1 MHQTPFST
9 TAKGFQTTTT
19 IYSVNNKDGD
29 EMIVEIAST
38 LAFGGLAGYS
48 YVKSNGNK
56 PVKSDSD
63 KILKIFNNAGLNKGG
78 ETIRIL
84 RKEEIDNGMMYVF
97 QLPLGLGSD
106 EITSKKKVLEDGLN
120 TRSRLTEIHF
130 RDIKNIKH
138 LKWDKTILK
147 QLKKIF
153 TKTQMI
159 NKEVEIEFD
168 GTLRLKVYDSPQDEK
183 IPWEETMLQPG
194 TWKVLIGKKRA
205 ELIYHDFDK
214 TKHLII
220 AGVPGSG
227 KSVVMKLIITSLIL
241 SQPDNV
247 SFSLIDLKGGPAF
260 ARFKDC
266 KQVENFAVNN
276 KEALDVLKKVE
287 ADMERVY
294 RDVLVA
300 KGFEDI
306 TEAGIKERHFLVI
319 DEAADLAGDKE
330 AVEILTNIVRKGR
343 GSGHYV
349 VYATQYPTVQTVAS
363 QIKRNIKARLTY
375 VLDSAI
381 ASNAVLD
388 TNGAE
393 DLPETP
399 GRGIYKVAK
408 MKHFQTVLIEN
419 SEIEKQIKPY
429 INIKPRKEEEHAKT
443 DIEGTKDGK
452 HSLEFKT
459 L

>member
-1 MHQTPFST
+1 MIFEAIST
-9 TAKGFQTTTT
+9 
-19 IYSVNNKDGD
+19 
-29 EMIVEIAST
+29 IA
-38 LAFGGLAGYS
+38 LGGLAGYS
-48 YVKSNGNK
+48 FVKSNGNA
-56 PVKSDSD
+56 PTKSDSQ

-78 ETIRIL
+78 ETIRII
-84 RKEEIDNGMMYVF
+84 RKEKIDNGMMYVF
-97 QLPLGLGSD
+97 QIPLGLGSED
-106 EITSKKKVLEDGLN
+106 VFNKKSVIEDGLN
-120 TRSRLTEIHF
+120 IRSRETEIHF
-130 RDIKNIKH
+130 RDIKNLKS
-138 LKWDKTILK
+138 LKWDLTIFK

-153 TKTQMI
+153 TKTKI
-159 NKEVEIEFD
+159 LNKEVEMEYD
-168 GTLRLKVYDSPQDEK
+168 GMLKVKVYDSPMDKK
-183 IPWEETMLQPG
+183 IPWNKEMLQPG
-194 TWKVLIGKKRA
+194 TWKVIIGKKRS
-205 ELIYHDFDK
+205 EIIYHDFDK

-241 SQPDNV
+241 SQPNNV

-260 ARFKDC
+260 SRFKDC
-266 KQVENFAVNN
+266 KQVKNFAVNN
-276 KEALDVLKKVE
+276 SEALDVLKDFE
-287 ADMERVY
+287 EDMERVY

-319 DEAADLAGDKE
+319 DEAADLAGEKE

-349 VYATQYPTVQTVAS
+349 IYSTQYPTIQTVAS
-363 QIKRNIKARLTY
+363 QIKRNIPARLTY

-393 DLPETP
+393 DLPDDIP

-408 MKHFQTVLIEN
+408 ISHFQTVLIEN
-419 SEIEKQIKPY
+419 TEIDKQIKPY
-429 INIKPRKEEEHAKT
+429 INIRPRKEEENGIEKGSKV
-443 DIEGTKDGK
+443 IEGPENGK
-452 HSLEFKT
+452 HSLEFKAI
-459 L
+459 

>member
-1 MHQTPFST
+1 ML
-9 TAKGFQTTTT
+9 
-19 IYSVNNKDGD
+19 
-29 EMIVEIAST
+29 VEIAST
-38 LAFGGLAGYS
+38 IAFGGLAGYS
-48 YVKSNGNK
+48 FMKSNGNA
-56 PVKSDSD
+56 PTKSDSK
-63 KILKIFNNAGLNKGG
+63 KILKIFQNAGLNKGG
-78 ETIRIL
+78 ETIRII
-84 RKEEIDNGMMYVF
+84 RTEEIDNGKMYVF
-97 QLPLGLGSD
+97 QIPLGLGSED
-106 EITSKKKVLEDGLN
+106 IFSKKGIIEDGLN
-120 TRSRLTEIHF
+120 TRSRENEISF
-130 RDIKNIKH
+130 KDIKKLKE
-138 LKWDKTILK
+138 LKWDLTIFD

-153 TKTQMI
+153 TKTKMI

-168 GTLRLKVYDSPQDEK
+168 GMLKIKVFDSPMDKEIK
-183 IPWEETMLQPG
+183 WNEEMLKPG
-194 TWKVLIGKKRA
+194 TWKVLIGKKRT

-247 SFSLIDLKGGPAF
+247 TFSLIDLKGGPAF

-266 KQVENFAVNN
+266 KQVENFAIDN
-276 KEALDVLKKVE
+276 KQAVKVLEKVE
-287 ADMERVY
+287 EDMERVY

-300 KGFEDI
+300 KGYEDI
-306 TEAGIKERHFLVI
+306 TEAGVKERHFLVI
-319 DEAADLAGDKE
+319 DEAADLAGDGK

-349 VYATQYPTVQTVAS
+349 IYSTQYPTTQTVAS
-363 QIKRNIKARLTY
+363 QIKRNIPARLTY

-393 DLPETP
+393 DLPDDIP

-408 MKHFQTVLIEN
+408 MREFQTILIKN
-419 SEIEKQIKPY
+419 TEIDKQIKPY
-429 INIKPRKEEEHAKT
+429 INIKPRKEEGNG
-443 DIEGTKDGK
+443 IEKGSNNTEGAEDGK
-452 HSLEFKT
+452 HSLLIEKI
-459 L
+459 

>member
-1 MHQTPFST
+1 MVVKIIF
-9 TAKGFQTTTT
+9 
-19 IYSVNNKDGD
+19 
-29 EMIVEIAST
+29 EIAST
-38 LAFGGLAGYS
+38 IALGGLAGFS
-48 YVKSNGNK
+48 YVKSNGNA
-56 PVKSDSD
+56 PTKSDSQ

-78 ETIRIL
+78 ETIRII
-84 RKEEIDNGMMYVF
+84 RTEKIDNGKMYVF
-97 QLPLGLGSD
+97 QVPLGFESA
-106 EITSKKKVLEDGLN
+106 EIIRRKGVIEDGLN
-120 TRSRLTEIHF
+120 TRSRDTEIHF
-130 RDIKNIKH
+130 KDIKNIKH
-138 LKWDKTILK
+138 LKWDKTIFK

-153 TKTQMI
+153 TKTKMI
-159 NKEVEIEFD
+159 NKETEIEYDGMLKIKVFD
-168 GTLRLKVYDSPQDEK
+168 GPMDEK
-183 IPWEETMLQPG
+183 IPWDEQMLQPG
-194 TWKVLIGKKRA
+194 TWKVLIGKKRT

-247 SFSLIDLKGGPAF
+247 TFSLIDLKGGPAF

-266 KQVENFAVNN
+266 RQVENFAIDN
-276 KEALDVLKKVE
+276 KQAVEVLKKVE

-319 DEAADLAGDKE
+319 DEAADLASDKE

-363 QIKRNIKARLTY
+363 QIKRNIPARLTY

-393 DLPETP
+393 ELPETP

-429 INIKPRKEEEHAKT
+429 INIKPRKEDGNGITKGSEN
-443 DIEGTKDGK
+443 IERAEDGK
-452 HSLEFKT
+452 HSLEFT
-459 L
+459 PL

>member
-1 MHQTPFST
+1 
-9 TAKGFQTTTT
+9 
-19 IYSVNNKDGD
+19 
-29 EMIVEIAST
+29 MILEIAST

-78 ETIRIL
+78 ETIRII

-97 QLPLGLGSD
+97 QIPLGLGSED
-106 EITSKKKVLEDGLN
+106 IFRKKSIIEDGLN
-120 TRSRLTEIHF
+120 TRSRDSEIHF
-130 RDIKNIKH
+130 KDIKKLRD
-138 LKWDKTILK
+138 LKWDTTIIK
-147 QLKKIF
+147 QMKKIF
-153 TKTQMI
+153 TKTKMI
-159 NKEVEIEFD
+159 NKEIEIKYD
-168 GTLRLKVYDSPQDEK
+168 GMLKVKVFEGPMDEK
-183 IPWEETMLQPG
+183 IPWNKEMLEPG
-194 TWKVLIGKKRA
+194 TWKVLIGKKRTD
-205 ELIYHDFDK
+205 LIYHDFDK

-241 SQPDNV
+241 SQPNNV
-247 SFSLIDLKGGPAF
+247 TFSLIDLKGGPAF

-266 KQVENFAVNN
+266 KQVENFAIDN
-276 KEALDVLKKVE
+276 EGAMEVLKKVE
-287 ADMERVY
+287 EDMERVY

-300 KGFEDI
+300 KGYEDI

-319 DEAADLAGDKE
+319 DEAADLAGDGK

-363 QIKRNIKARLTY
+363 QIKRNIPARLTY
-375 VLDSAI
+375 VLDSTI

-393 DLPETP
+393 DLPDDIP

-408 MKHFQTVLIEN
+408 MNHFQTILIKN
-419 SEIEKQIKPY
+419 TEIDKQIAPY
-429 INIKPRKEEEHAKT
+429 INIRPRKEEEYAKT
-443 DIEGTKDGK
+443 DIEGTKNGK

>member
-1 MHQTPFST
+1 
-9 TAKGFQTTTT
+9 
-19 IYSVNNKDGD
+19 
-29 EMIVEIAST
+29 MIVEIAST

-78 ETIRIL
+78 ETIRII

-97 QLPLGLGSD
+97 QLPLGLGSED
-106 EITSKKKVLEDGLN
+106 IFRKKSVIEDGLN
-120 TRSRLTEIHF
+120 TRSRESEIHF
-130 RDIKNIKH
+130 KDIKKLKD
-138 LKWDKTILK
+138 LKWDTTIFK

-153 TKTQMI
+153 TKTKML
-159 NKEVEIEFD
+159 NKEVEIEYD
-168 GTLRLKVYDSPQDEK
+168 GMLKVKVFEGPMDEK
-183 IPWEETMLQPG
+183 IPWNKEMLEPG
-194 TWKVLIGKKRA
+194 TWKVLIGKKRT

-241 SQPDNV
+241 SQPNNV
-247 SFSLIDLKGGPAF
+247 TFSLIDLKGGPAF
-260 ARFKDC
+260 SRFKNC
-266 KQVENFAVNN
+266 KQVKNFAVNN
-276 KEALDVLKKVE
+276 SEALDVLKKVE
-287 ADMERVY
+287 EDMERVY
-294 RDVLVA
+294 QDVLVS

-319 DEAADLAGDKE
+319 DEAADLAGDDK
-330 AVEILTNIVRKGR
+330 AVKILTNIVRKGR
-343 GSGHYV
+343 GAGHYV
-349 VYATQYPTVQTVAS
+349 IYATQYPTVQTVAS
-363 QIKRNIKARLTY
+363 QIKRNIPARLSY

-393 DLPETP
+393 DLPDDIP
-399 GRGIYKVAK
+399 GRGIYKIAK
-408 MKHFQTVLIEN
+408 INHFQTILITN
-419 SEIEKQIKPY
+419 PEIDKQIMPY
-429 INIKPRKEEEHAKT
+429 INIKPREEEEHAKT

>member
-1 MHQTPFST
+1 MF
-9 TAKGFQTTTT
+9 
-19 IYSVNNKDGD
+19 
-29 EMIVEIAST
+29 VEIAST

-48 YVKSNGNK
+48 FLKTNGNK
-56 PVKSDSD
+56 PAKSDSQ

-78 ETIRIL
+78 ETIRII
-84 RKEEIDNGMMYVF
+84 RKEKIDNGMMYVF
-97 QLPLGLGSD
+97 QIPLGLGSED
-106 EITSKKKVLEDGLN
+106 IFNKKSVIEDGLN
-120 TRSRLTEIHF
+120 TRSRETEIHF
-130 RDIKNIKH
+130 RDIKNLKS
-138 LKWDKTILK
+138 LKWDMTIFK
-147 QLKKIF
+147 QLKKIL
-153 TKTQMI
+153 TKTKMI
-159 NKEVEIEFD
+159 NKEVEIEYD
-168 GTLRLKVYDSPQDEK
+168 GMLKVKVFEGPLDEK
-183 IPWEETMLQPG
+183 IPWDKEMLQPG
-194 TWKVLIGKKRA
+194 TWKVLIGKKRT

-247 SFSLIDLKGGPAF
+247 TFSLIDLKGGPAF

-266 KQVENFAVNN
+266 KQVENFAIDN
-276 KEALDVLKKVE
+276 KQAVEVLKKVE

-294 RDVLVA
+294 QDLLVA

-306 TEAGIKERHFLVI
+306 SEAGVKGRHFLVI

-363 QIKRNIKARLTY
+363 QIKRNIPARLTY

-399 GRGIYKVAK
+399 GRGIYKMAK
-408 MKHFQTVLIEN
+408 QAIIQTPFIKN
-419 SEIEKQIKPY
+419 SEIDKQIAPY
-429 INIKPRKEEEHAKT
+429 INIRPRKEDENENEQQLKET
-443 DIEGTKDGK
+443 NEDRK

>member
-1 MHQTPFST
+1 MF
-9 TAKGFQTTTT
+9 
-19 IYSVNNKDGD
+19 
-29 EMIVEIAST
+29 VEIAST
-38 LAFGGLAGYS
+38 LAFGGLAGFS
-48 YVKSNGNK
+48 YVKSNGK
-56 PVKSDSD
+56 KSVKSDSD

-78 ETIRIL
+78 ETIRII

-97 QLPLGLGSD
+97 QIPLGLGSED
-106 EITSKKKVLEDGLN
+106 IFRKKSVIEDGLN
-120 TRSRLTEIHF
+120 TRSRESEIHF
-130 RDIKNIKH
+130 KDINKLRD
-138 LKWDKTILK
+138 LKWDITIFK

-153 TKTQMI
+153 TKTKMI

-168 GTLRLKVYDSPQDEK
+168 GMLKVKVFDSPMKKE
-183 IPWEETMLQPG
+183 IPWNKEMLRPG
-194 TWKVLIGKKRA
+194 EWKVLIGKKRT

-247 SFSLIDLKGGPAF
+247 TFSLIDLKGGPAF

-266 KQVENFAVNN
+266 KQVENFAVDNEGAM
-276 KEALDVLKKVE
+276 KVLKKVE
-287 ADMERVY
+287 EDMERVY

-300 KGFEDI
+300 KGYEDI

-319 DEAADLAGDKE
+319 DEAADLAGNGK

-363 QIKRNIKARLTY
+363 QIKRNIPARLTY

-393 DLPETP
+393 DLPDDIP

-408 MKHFQTVLIEN
+408 MNHFQTILIKN
-419 SEIEKQIKPY
+419 TEIDKQIKPY
-429 INIKPRKEEEHAKT
+429 ITIKPREDEENAKT
-443 DIEGTKDGK
+443 NIEGTKDGK

>member
-1 MHQTPFST
+1 
-9 TAKGFQTTTT
+9 
-19 IYSVNNKDGD
+19 
-29 EMIVEIAST
+29 MIVEIAST
-38 LAFGGLAGYS
+38 LAFGSLAGFS

-78 ETIRIL
+78 ETIRII
-84 RKEEIDNGMMYVF
+84 RKEKIENGTMYVF
-97 QLPLGLGSD
+97 QIPLGLGSD
-106 EITSKKKVLEDGLN
+106 EIFNKKSVIEDGLN
-120 TRSRLTEIHF
+120 TRSRESEVHF
-130 RDIKNIKH
+130 KDIKKLKD
-138 LKWDKTILK
+138 LKWDTTIFK

-153 TKTQMI
+153 TKTKML
-159 NKEVEIEFD
+159 NKEVEIEYD
-168 GTLRLKVYDSPQDEK
+168 GMLKVKVFEGPMDEK
-183 IPWEETMLQPG
+183 VPWNKEMLEPG
-194 TWKVLIGKKRA
+194 TWKVLIGKKRT

-247 SFSLIDLKGGPAF
+247 TFSLIDLKGGPAF

-266 KQVENFAVNN
+266 KQVKDFAIDN
-276 KEALDVLKKVE
+276 KQALEVLKAVE
-287 ADMERVY
+287 KEMESVY

-306 TEAGIKERHFLVI
+306 TEAGVKERHFLVI

-349 VYATQYPTVQTVAS
+349 IYATQYPTVQTVAS
-363 QIKRNIKARLTY
+363 QIKRNIPARLTY

-381 ASNAVLD
+381 ASKAVLD
-388 TNGAE
+388 TKGAE
-393 DLPETP
+393 ELPETP
-399 GRGIYKVAK
+399 GRGIYKMAK
-408 MKHFQTVLIEN
+408 QIIIQTPFIKN
-419 SEIEKQIKPY
+419 SEIDKQIAPY
-429 INIKPRKEEEHAKT
+429 INIRPRKE
-443 DIEGTKDGK
+443 DINEQQLKETNENRK

>member
-1 MHQTPFST
+1 MF
-9 TAKGFQTTTT
+9 
-19 IYSVNNKDGD
+19 
-29 EMIVEIAST
+29 VEIVST
-38 LAFGGLAGYS
+38 MAFAGLGS
-48 YVKSNGNK
+48 YAFVKKNGT
-56 PVKSDSD
+56 PSVKSDSQ

-78 ETIRIL
+78 ETIRII
-84 RKEEIDNGMMYVF
+84 RTEEIDNGKMYVF
-97 QLPLGLGSD
+97 QIPLGLGSED
-106 EITSKKKVLEDGLN
+106 IFNKKGIIEDGLN
-120 TRSRLTEIHF
+120 TRSRENEIHF
-130 RDIKNIKH
+130 RDIKKLKD
-138 LKWDKTILK
+138 LKWNSSIFD

-153 TKTQMI
+153 TKTKMI

-168 GTLRLKVYDSPQDEK
+168 GMLKVKVFEGPMDDN
-183 IPWEETMLQPG
+183 IPWNEQMLEPG
-194 TWKVLIGKKRA
+194 TWKVLIGKKRN
-205 ELIYHDFDK
+205 EIIYHDFDK

-247 SFSLIDLKGGPAF
+247 TFSLIDLKGGPAF
-260 ARFKDC
+260 ARFKNC
-266 KQVENFAVNN
+266 KQVENFAVDN
-276 KEALDVLKKVE
+276 KGAMDVLKKVE
-287 ADMERVY
+287 VDMERVY

-300 KGFEDI
+300 KGYEDI
-306 TEAGIKERHFLVI
+306 SEAGVKERHFLVI

-349 VYATQYPTVQTVAS
+349 IYATQYPTVQTVAS
-363 QIKRNIKARLTY
+363 QIKRNIPARLTY

-399 GRGIYKVAK
+399 GRGIYKMAK
-408 MKHFQTVLIEN
+408 QWIIQTPFISN
-419 SEIEKQIKPY
+419 SEIDKQIKPY
-429 INIKPRKEEEHAKT
+429 INIKTREENENG
-443 DIEGTKDGK
+443 IEKGSNNVEKSEDRK

>member
-1 MHQTPFST
+1 ML
-9 TAKGFQTTTT
+9 
-19 IYSVNNKDGD
+19 
-29 EMIVEIAST
+29 VEIAST

-78 ETIRIL
+78 ETIRII
-84 RKEEIDNGMMYVF
+84 RKEKIDNGMMYVF
-97 QLPLGLGSD
+97 QLPLGLGSED
-106 EITSKKKVLEDGLN
+106 IFRKKSVIEDGLN
-120 TRSRLTEIHF
+120 TRSRETEIHF
-130 RDIKNIKH
+130 MDIKKLKD
-138 LKWDKTILK
+138 LKWDTTIFK
-147 QLKKIF
+147 QLKKVF
-153 TKTQMI
+153 TKTKML
-159 NKEVEIEFD
+159 NKEVEIEYD
-168 GTLRLKVYDSPQDEK
+168 GMLKVKVFEGPMDEK
-183 IPWEETMLQPG
+183 IPWNKEMLEPG
-194 TWKVLIGKKRA
+194 TWKVLIGKKRT
-205 ELIYHDFDK
+205 EFIYHDFDK

-247 SFSLIDLKGGPAF
+247 TFSLIDLKGGPAF

-266 KQVENFAVNN
+266 KQVQSFAVDN
-276 KEALDVLKKVE
+276 EGAIGVLKKVE
-287 ADMERVY
+287 EDMERVY
-294 RDVLVA
+294 RDVLIA
-300 KGFEDI
+300 KGYEDI
-306 TEAGIKERHFLVI
+306 SEAGVKERNFLVI

-349 VYATQYPTVQTVAS
+349 IYATQYPTVQTVAS
-363 QIKRNIKARLTY
+363 QIKRNIPARLTY

-388 TNGAE
+388 TKGAE
-393 DLPETP
+393 ELPETP
-399 GRGIYKVAK
+399 GRGIYKMAK
-408 MKHFQTVLIEN
+408 QTILQTPFIKN
-419 SEIEKQIKPY
+419 SEIDKQIAPY
-429 INIKPRKEEEHAKT
+429 INIRPRKEGINEQQLKET
-443 DIEGTKDGK
+443 NEDRK

>member
-1 MHQTPFST
+1 MVV
-9 TAKGFQTTTT
+9 K
-19 IYSVNNKDGD
+19 I
-29 EMIVEIAST
+29 IVEIAST
-38 LAFGGLAGYS
+38 MAFAGLAGFS
-48 YVKSNGNK
+48 YVKSNGNT
-56 PVKSDSD
+56 PTKSDSE

-78 ETIRIL
+78 ETIRII
-84 RKEEIDNGMMYVF
+84 RTEKIDNGKMYVF
-97 QLPLGLGSD
+97 QIPLGLGSED
-106 EITSKKKVLEDGLN
+106 IFNKKGVIEDGLN
-120 TRSRLTEIHF
+120 TRSRENEIHF
-130 RDIKNIKH
+130 KDIKKIKD
-138 LKWDKTILK
+138 LKWDKTIFE

-153 TKTQMI
+153 TKTKMI

-168 GTLRLKVYDSPQDEK
+168 GMLKVKVYDSPMDTE
-183 IPWEETMLQPG
+183 IPWKKEMLRPG
-194 TWKVLIGKKRA
+194 EWKVLIGKKRT

-247 SFSLIDLKGGPAF
+247 TFSLIDLKGGPAF

-266 KQVENFAVNN
+266 KQVKNFAVNN
-276 KEALDVLKKVE
+276 KQAVKILEEVDE
-287 ADMERVY
+287 DMERVY

-300 KGFEDI
+300 KGYEDI

-319 DEAADLAGDKE
+319 DEAADLASDKY

-349 VYATQYPTVQTVAS
+349 IYSTQYPTTQTVAS
-363 QIKRNIKARLTY
+363 QIKRNIPARLTY

-399 GRGIYKVAK
+399 GRGIYKMAK
-408 MKHFQTVLIEN
+408 QAIIQTPFISN
-419 SEIEKQIKPY
+419 SEIDKQIKPY
-429 INIKPRKEEEHAKT
+429 INIRPRKEDENGIKKGSK
-443 DIEGTKDGK
+443 DIERAEDGK
-452 HSLEFKT
+452 YSLEFKA

>member
-1 MHQTPFST
+1 MF
-9 TAKGFQTTTT
+9 
-19 IYSVNNKDGD
+19 
-29 EMIVEIAST
+29 VEIAST
-38 LAFGGLAGYS
+38 IALGGLAGFS
-48 YVKSNGNK
+48 YVKSNGNA
-56 PVKSDSD
+56 PTKSDSQ
-63 KILKIFNNAGLNKGG
+63 KILKIFNNAGLKKEG
-78 ETIRIL
+78 ETIRII
-84 RKEEIDNGMMYVF
+84 RTEKIDNGKMYVF
-97 QLPLGLGSD
+97 QIPLGLGSED
-106 EITSKKKVLEDGLN
+106 IYSKKSVIEDGLN
-120 TRSRLTEIHF
+120 TRSRENEIHF
-130 RDIKNIKH
+130 KDINKLKT
-138 LKWDKTILK
+138 LKWDTSIFK

-153 TKTQMI
+153 TKTKI
-159 NKEVEIEFD
+159 VNKEVEIEFD
-168 GTLRLKVYDSPQDEK
+168 GMLKVKVFEGPMDKK
-183 IPWEETMLQPG
+183 IPWNEEMLLPG
-194 TWKVLIGKKRA
+194 TWKVLIGKKRT

-247 SFSLIDLKGGPAF
+247 TFSLIDLKGGPAF

-266 KQVENFAVNN
+266 RQVKNFAVDN
-276 KEALDVLKKVE
+276 EGAMEVLKKVE
-287 ADMERVY
+287 EDMERVY

-300 KGFEDI
+300 KGYEDI
-306 TEAGIKERHFLVI
+306 TEAKIKERHFLVI
-319 DEAADLAGDKE
+319 DEAADLAGNDK
-330 AVEILTNIVRKGR
+330 AVKILTNIVRKGR

-349 VYATQYPTVQTVAS
+349 IYATQYPTVQTVAS
-363 QIKRNIKARLTY
+363 QIKRNIPARLTY
-375 VLDSAI
+375 VLDSAV

-393 DLPETP
+393 DLPDTP

-419 SEIEKQIKPY
+419 SEIDKQIKPY
-429 INIKPRKEEEHAKT
+429 INIKPRKDEDDAKQQFKET
-443 DIEGTKDGK
+443 DEDGK